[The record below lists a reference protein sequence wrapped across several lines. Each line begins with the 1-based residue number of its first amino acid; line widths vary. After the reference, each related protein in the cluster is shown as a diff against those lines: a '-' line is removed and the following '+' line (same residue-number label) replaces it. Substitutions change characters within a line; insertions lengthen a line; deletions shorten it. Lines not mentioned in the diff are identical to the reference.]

1 MKQRTAAAP
10 QNQTACSTEGIT
22 FFQLAGFVQDV
33 ARNEKMQCDYVR
45 FNIRCKNK
53 PEYFD
58 IISVCV
64 PDALGIACE
73 LGDCV
78 VMRGFIRAW
87 QRNGGISLELVAEQ
101 VKPVDPDKLAGGS
114 VR

>member
-10 QNQTACSTEGIT
+10 KNQTACSTEGIT
-22 FFQLAGFVQDV
+22 FFQIAGFVQDV
-33 ARNEKMQCDYVR
+33 ARNEKMMCDYVR
-45 FNIRCKNK
+45 FNIKCKYK

-64 PDALGIACE
+64 PDELGIACE

-101 VKPVDPDKLAGGS
+101 VQPVDHERLAGGR